1 MKLRVRLFASLREE
15 VGQEEVDLDVPDE
28 CTVEGLLKSFASSY
42 PKAASMG
49 PLLVAVNKEVAR
61 AGDRVREG
69 DEVALLPPVSGGGPM
84 SRIVEEDFD
93 IVSVLHELRHPE
105 EGALVL
111 FLGSV
116 RGSSGGKAVVSLEY
130 EVYREMAEE
139 QIGRIEEEVRRET
152 GATRVFVQHR
162 IGKLPPGERT
172 ILVAA
177 LSKHRAEAF
186 EACRKALE
194 RVKSEVPIWKKE
206 VYERGSAWVQPHAT
220 GASEE

>member
-1 MKLRVRLFASLREE
+1 MLKVRLFASLREE
-15 VGQEEVDLDVPDE
+15 VGQEVVELEVPDE
-28 CTVEGLLKSFASSY
+28 CTVDSLLKTFASRY

-49 PLLVAVNKEVAR
+49 SVLVAVNKEVAR
-61 AGDRVREG
+61 PEDRVKEG
-69 DEVALLPPVSGGGPM
+69 DEVALLPPVSGGAM
-84 SRIVEEDFD
+84 RRIVEEDFD
-93 IVSVLHELRHPE
+93 VASVLEEMRHPE

-116 RGSSGGKAVVSLEY
+116 RGVSGGKAVTSLQY

-139 QIGRIEEEVRRET
+139 QIRRIEEEVREET
-152 GATRVFVQHR
+152 GARRVLVQHR

-177 LSKHRAEAF
+177 LSRHRAEAF
-186 EACRKALE
+186 EACRRALE

-206 VYERGSAWVQPHAT
+206 VYERGEAWVRPHADT
-220 GASEE
+220 SEE